1 MRSLPGARSVLV
13 PVKVALVGDPSSKK
27 ETGCEMWWDGEWR
40 LMERMDPVSLW
51 TTSGRRAQQ
60 HGTPWTAASG
70 IMLDS
75 GEGLVDAKTRDSN
88 QQHQEVNSTQDRGT
102 GSARGESSTN
112 GGY

>member
-1 MRSLPGARSVLV
+1 MLDPLV
-13 PVKVALVGDPSSKK
+13 KQERKLGVRDVVGRRR
-27 ETGCEMWWDGEWR
+27 WR

-51 TTSGRRAQQ
+51 TTSGRKAQQ
-60 HGTPWTAASG
+60 HGTPWTGASG

-102 GSARGESSTN
+102 GSTSEESSTN
-112 GGY
+112 DGY